1 MKAIRFSEFGGPEVL
16 RLEDISLPPPAPDQV
31 RVRHRAIGLNFVDT
45 YQRTGLYPVN
55 LPSGLGSEAAGV
67 VESAGADVR
76 GFAPGTRVAYA
87 MAPPGA
93 YAEAANVPARGLVKL
108 PDSVSDETAAAM
120 MLKGLTAEYLLRR
133 TYAVKP
139 GDTIVF
145 YAAAG
150 GVGLI
155 ACQWAAH
162 LGATVIGVVGSR
174 EKEALARDHGCAHVI
189 VSAEEDVPTRV
200 REITDGEGVPV
211 VYDSVGK
218 ATFAMSLDCLK
229 PRGLL
234 VSFGNASG
242 PVTGVDLGVL
252 TIKGSLYLTR
262 PSLVHYIAT
271 RGELDECAHA
281 LFDVVA
287 KGAVKI
293 EIRQRYALED
303 ASIAH
308 RDLESRRTMGASILI
323 P

>member
-108 PDSVSDETAAAM
+108 PDSVSDEVAAAM

>member
-93 YAEAANVPARGLVKL
+93 YADAANVPARGLVKL